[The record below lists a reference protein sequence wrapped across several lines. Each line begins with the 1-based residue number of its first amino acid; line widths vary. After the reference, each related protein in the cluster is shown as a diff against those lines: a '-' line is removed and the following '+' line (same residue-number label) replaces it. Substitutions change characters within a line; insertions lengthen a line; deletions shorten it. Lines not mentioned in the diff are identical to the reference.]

1 MKDESCIW
9 ELLFSSFEDAFCEK
23 VGDII
28 IAEAFDY
35 VFHIF
40 DYARESGCI
49 IESEKYCN
57 I

>member
-49 IESEKYCN
+49 IESEKYCD